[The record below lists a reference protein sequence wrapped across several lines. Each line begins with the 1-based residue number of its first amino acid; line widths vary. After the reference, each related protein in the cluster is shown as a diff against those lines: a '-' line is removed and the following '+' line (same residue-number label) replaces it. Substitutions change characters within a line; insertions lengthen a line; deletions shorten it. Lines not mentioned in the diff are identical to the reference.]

1 MGDFDPATLAQYADA
16 VVARLEDEDALV
28 RCEALETLSRLPPA
42 TLAQYADAVVAML
55 EDRDAGVAQEVLAML
70 GHLDPKMLAKYAD
83 AVVARLED
91 EDGEVRCQ
99 ALQTLGKL
107 ELGGISAVLGYSL
120 KTIFDQMQDPDQRV
134 RQAALEVLS
143 KIATK
148 AFPRFKPI
156 VSTRARL
163 RWLMYGLRLR
173 VQRIALYWYALP
185 YKPSGPGHARD
196 IKTWERMIAT

>member
-1 MGDFDPATLAQYADA
+1 M
-16 VVARLEDEDALV
+16 VARREDEDALV